1 MYHLQFN
8 NTKYLM
14 SLRIADKY
22 LTQLCRNVH
31 ALNSCLSLPKKMARF
46 GNMIISAIQIASVES
61 NLR

>member
-1 MYHLQFN
+1 
-8 NTKYLM
+8 M

-46 GNMIISAIQIASVES
+46 GDMIISAIQIASVES